1 MKSEFPSGTITFLFT
16 DIEGSTRL
24 LRQLGEKYSTL
35 LAQQRQ
41 ILREACE
48 MHNGRMMDSQGD
60 FLFVAFPRAID
71 AIEAIVQSQRAL
83 TAPTWMNDVTIRVPM
98 GLHTGEP
105 QINAVG
111 YVGIDVHRAARIAE
125 WLVVSRRTV
134 EAHLRSIYEKLGVKS
149 RDATIRYA
157 IEHELIEK

>member
-1 MKSEFPSGTITFLFT
+1 
-16 DIEGSTRL
+16 
-24 LRQLGEKYSTL
+24 
-35 LAQQRQ
+35 
-41 ILREACE
+41 

-83 TAPTWMNDVTIRVPM
+83 TAPTWMNDVTIRVRM
-98 GLHTGEP
+98 GLHIGEP
-105 QINAVG
+105 QISAVG
-111 YVGIDVHRAARIAE
+111 YVGIDVRRAARIAE
-125 WLVVSRRTV
+125 RLVVSRRTV

-149 RDATIRYA
+149 RDAAMRYA

>member
-71 AIEAIVQSQRAL
+71 AIEAIVQSQR
-83 TAPTWMNDVTIRVPM
+83 
-98 GLHTGEP
+98 G
-105 QINAVG
+105 
-111 YVGIDVHRAARIAE
+111 
-125 WLVVSRRTV
+125 
-134 EAHLRSIYEKLGVKS
+134 
-149 RDATIRYA
+149 
-157 IEHELIEK
+157 